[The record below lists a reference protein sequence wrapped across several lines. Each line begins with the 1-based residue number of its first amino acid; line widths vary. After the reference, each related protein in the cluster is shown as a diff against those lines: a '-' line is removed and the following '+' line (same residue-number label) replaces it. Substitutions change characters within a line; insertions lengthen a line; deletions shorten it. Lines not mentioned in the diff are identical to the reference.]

1 MGMRLTIWA
10 RRADGLD
17 TFCAEFPVVVQALKI
32 LSQDDNGKERGYL
45 CSIRQFDFIVAL
57 SAAEHALANTVALST
72 LLQEK
77 SGELIEAAQETN
89 VVVNTSTTKAARG
102 NPLVW
107 KEVYE

>member
-1 MGMRLTIWA
+1 MTRWA
-10 RRADGLD
+10 RRADALY
-17 TFCAEFPVVVQALKI
+17 TFCAEFPVVVQALEI

-45 CSIRQFDFIVAL
+45 CSIKQFDFIVAL

-77 SGELIEAAQETN
+77 SGELIEVAQETN
-89 VVVNTSTTKAARG
+89 VVVNTCIMKAERG